1 MYYPTTGTSAYKPQY
16 AGGEVSRKKQ
26 TAKKQVSKAKA
37 SALRWKSFIVI
48 AAIFVLTF
56 TYLGRYVH
64 IFGQHDE
71 IAKMTKQLETIKMEN
86 DQLSVEIK
94 SLTDS
99 SRIEQ
104 YAMENL
110 NLKKMDSNQ
119 IIYLDQTTSDNMQ
132 RMTKEKANIF
142 SGIFG
147 LFSGIVEYL
156 N

>member
-16 AGGEVSRKKQ
+16 EDKTHHTKKKA
-26 TAKKQVSKAKA
+26 AKKPVKKAAAK
-37 SALRWKSFIVI
+37 SLKKKSFIII
-48 AAIFVLTF
+48 AAVFLLTF

-71 IAKMTKQLETIKMEN
+71 IAKMTKQLESIKMAN
-86 DQLSVEIK
+86 DQLSVEVK
-94 SLTDS
+94 SLTDT

-104 YAMENL
+104 YATENL
-110 NLKKMDSNQ
+110 NLKKMDANQ

-132 RMTKEKANIF
+132 RIAKEKKNIF

-147 LFSGIVEYL
+147 IFSGIAEYL